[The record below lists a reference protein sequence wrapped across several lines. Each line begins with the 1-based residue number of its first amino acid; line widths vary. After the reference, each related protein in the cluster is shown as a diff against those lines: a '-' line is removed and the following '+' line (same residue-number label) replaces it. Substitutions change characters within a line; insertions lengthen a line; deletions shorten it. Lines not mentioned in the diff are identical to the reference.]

1 MRTTILS
8 LILCFCFLLTTS
20 SPAKADLTFMLHEGI
35 GTSAELNAAGH
46 STVYFSNFC
55 SASKDKLRFCNPGEE
70 GVVLVLYD
78 DFGAKEKFHWM
89 AIPYTAYLHGFD
101 KEENAVIYANGK
113 IRKMIRESYRAKHWN
128 DVIDAPVNGVL
139 KQGQWQSTVGVLTN
153 RDVYTYKIK
162 TSLEQ
167 DAAFLEAFNAIPNVN
182 KFSTMFNNCSDFAAN
197 LLNFYFNGSV
207 KRDPLNDAF
216 FRTPKSVAKTFY
228 KYTSKRP
235 ELELTLG
242 KYSQISGPIRRSC
255 DVRHITEE
263 ALFSR
268 KYILP
273 LAVWEWPLIVEF
285 SASYF
290 LFGRYSAENTY
301 QKHLAIQGKNPSVNF
316 QTLRSSLVPETRK
329 DATAPLITAEG
340 KWKEY
345 REVIDRMVARA
356 ISNGYFA
363 DQEEVKFFYRDLE
376 FQSEPEVL
384 ENGSMLLNVKS
395 YGKDVKLGISRNN
408 FNSDISD
415 KTLLYKLML
424 VRLQTEAH
432 ATPRNRRGLEEFEPD
447 WQLLRD
453 LAQEHVKPNEYAALA
468 SKDRPRFLTTK
479 IVTPF
484 SKKFKLWFAK
494 VSH

>member
-1 MRTTILS
+1 
-8 LILCFCFLLTTS
+8 
-20 SPAKADLTFMLHEGI
+20 MLHEGI

-46 STVYFSNFC
+46 STVYFSNIC

-89 AIPYTAYLHGFD
+89 AIPYTAYLYGVD
-101 KEENAVIYANGK
+101 NESNAVVYANGK
-113 IRKMIRESYRAKHWN
+113 VRKMIRENYRAKHWN
-128 DVIDAPVNGVL
+128 DLIDAPTDGVL
-139 KQGQWQSTVGVLTN
+139 KRGQWQSTVGVLVN
-153 RDVYTYKIK
+153 RDLYTYKIK

-167 DAAFLEAFNAIPNVN
+167 DAEFLEAFNAIPNVN

-197 LLNFYFNGSV
+197 LLNFYFKGSV
-207 KRDPLNDAF
+207 KRDPLNDGV
-216 FRTPKSVAKTFY
+216 FRTPKSVAKSFY
-228 KYTSKRP
+228 KYTAKRP

-242 KYSQISGPIRRSC
+242 KYSQISGPIKRSC
-255 DVRHITEE
+255 DVRHLTEE

-273 LAVWEWPLIVEF
+273 LAIYEWPLIVEF
-285 SASYF
+285 SAVYF
-290 LFGRYSAENTY
+290 LFGQYNAEKTY
-301 QKHLAIQGKNPSVNF
+301 QKHLAIQGKTPSISL
-316 QTLRSSLVPETRK
+316 QSLRSNLVPETRNE
-329 DATAPLITAEG
+329 ATTPFVNANA

-345 REVIDRMVARA
+345 RNVLDRMVIRA
-356 ISNGYFA
+356 INNGYFA
-363 DQEEVKFFYRDLE
+363 DQEEFKFFYRDLE
-376 FQSEPEVL
+376 WQSEPEVL
-384 ENGSMLLNVKS
+384 PNGSFILNVKS

-408 FNSDISD
+408 LNSDISD
-415 KTLLYKLML
+415 KVLLYKLML
-424 VRLQTEAH
+424 VRLNEEAR

-453 LAQEHVKPNEYAALA
+453 LAQQFVAPNENAALA
-468 SKDRPRFLTTK
+468 PKDRPRFLTTK